1 MENYEPLEIVGKG
14 SFGTVQ
20 RIRRKSDRRIF
31 VWKVLDYGKMSEKE
45 KHLLVAEVNILRE
58 FRHPHIVRYYDR
70 IIEKEKTKIYI
81 VMEYCPGGDLAA
93 YIKKCRRE
101 KRRIDEAVIWK
112 VFLQTSLALHDCHS
126 RKEGT
131 VLHRDLKPANIFLD
145 ASHNVKLGDF
155 GLARV
160 LGSDSLFARTHVG
173 TPYYMSPEQISKK
186 SYNEKSD
193 VWALGCILYEMACL
207 QVPFEAANEA
217 QLATK
222 IKAGRIHKIP
232 SSYSDSIARIIYS
245 MIQVDMA
252 KRPQIVDLLRL
263 PQSSSRLATLPTY
276 NEVQHKLPSNIT
288 VQVAAAVA
296 ASNKPAAPKPSTKP
310 ANTTTQAAEP
320 SYKAPAAR
328 PAKPA
333 VDANV
338 TQQASVD
345 KRQAEL
351 DKREAQL
358 RIREKAVEKRE
369 AECSRREHLLNAREK
384 AANRPAPSVP
394 TFHAENKENTNVV
407 NVKEKLA
414 SDLTGEAAAAKP
426 LQPLQNIYDRREKL
440 LARLLNHRIG
450 NE

>member
-1 MENYEPLEIVGKG
+1 L
-14 SFGTVQ
+14 VQ
-20 RIRRKSDRRIF
+20 IRRKSDRRVF

-245 MIQVDMA
+245 MIQVDMT
-252 KRPQIVDLLRL
+252 KRPQIVDLLKL
-263 PQSSSRLATLPTY
+263 PQSASRLATLPTY
-276 NEVQHKLPSNIT
+276 KEVQHKLPSNVT
-288 VQVAAAVA
+288 AQVAASGA
-296 ASNKPAAPKPSTKP
+296 ASAKPVKPSNTTAAP
-310 ANTTTQAAEP
+310 
-320 SYKAPAAR
+320 APAPAPVPTSR
-328 PAKPA
+328 PQTAAPTTA
-333 VDANV
+333 
-338 TQQASVD
+338 ASTD
-345 KRQAEL
+345 LEKRRAEL
-351 DKREAQL
+351 DQREAKL
-358 RIREKAVEKRE
+358 RLREKAVEKRE
-369 AECSRREHLLNAREK
+369 AECDRRE
-384 AANRPAPSVP
+384 AALKSAATRPSTVAPIPS
-394 TFHAENKENTNVV
+394 FNDNKENPSAVP
-407 NVKEKLA
+407 KEKI
-414 SDLTGEAAAAKP
+414 AAADTNDVKP

>member
-1 MENYEPLEIVGKG
+1 
-14 SFGTVQ
+14 
-20 RIRRKSDRRIF
+20 
-31 VWKVLDYGKMSEKE
+31 
-45 KHLLVAEVNILRE
+45 
-58 FRHPHIVRYYDR
+58 
-70 IIEKEKTKIYI
+70 

-207 QVPFEAANEA
+207 QVPFEAQNEA

-245 MIQVDMA
+245 MIQVDMT
-252 KRPQIVDLLRL
+252 KRPQIVDLLKL
-263 PQSSSRLATLPTY
+263 PQSASRLATLPTY
-276 NEVQHKLPSNIT
+276 KEVQHKLPSNVT
-288 VQVAAAVA
+288 VQVAAAGA
-296 ASNKPAAPKPSTKP
+296 TSAKPIKPVNTTAAP
-310 ANTTTQAAEP
+310 
-320 SYKAPAAR
+320 APAPAPAPSSR
-328 PAKPA
+328 PTTS
-333 VDANV
+333 DG
-338 TQQASVD
+338 S
-345 KRQAEL
+345 AEL
-351 DKREAQL
+351 ERRRTELDQREAKL
-358 RIREKAVEKRE
+358 RLREKAVEKRE
-369 AECSRREHLLNAREK
+369 AECDRRE
-384 AANRPAPSVP
+384 AALKTAHKTEPARPATAAPVP
-394 TFHAENKENTNVV
+394 KFNENKENPSAIL
-407 NVKEKLA
+407 KEKTNA
-414 SDLTGEAAAAKP
+414 TDDGKPVQP

>member
-20 RIRRKSDRRIF
+20 RIRRKSDRRVF

-70 IIEKEKTKIYI
+70 IIDKGRTKIYI
-81 VMEYCPGGDLAA
+81 VMEYCAGGDLAA

-145 ASHNVKLGDF
+145 ANHNVKLGDF

-245 MIQVDMA
+245 MIQVDMT
-252 KRPQIVDLLRL
+252 KRPQIMDLLRL

-276 NEVQHKLPSNIT
+276 SEVQHKLPSNIT

-296 ASNKPAAPKPSTKP
+296 AAKQPAAPV
-310 ANTTTQAAEP
+310 AAP
-320 SYKAPAAR
+320 V
-328 PAKPA
+328 AKPA
-333 VDANV
+333 PVAANV
-338 TQQASVD
+338 TREAAPTKPSAPAHDD
-345 KRQAEL
+345 KLSQRKAEL
-351 DKREAQL
+351 DQREAQVRL
-358 RIREKAVEKRE
+358 REKAVEKRE
-369 AECSRREHLLNAREK
+369 AECIRREQAINARPTV
-384 AANRPAPSVP
+384 PA
-394 TFHAENKENTNVV
+394 FNADKENATVV
-407 NVKEKLA
+407 NEKKHA
-414 SDLTGEAAAAKP
+414 DDNAPAKP